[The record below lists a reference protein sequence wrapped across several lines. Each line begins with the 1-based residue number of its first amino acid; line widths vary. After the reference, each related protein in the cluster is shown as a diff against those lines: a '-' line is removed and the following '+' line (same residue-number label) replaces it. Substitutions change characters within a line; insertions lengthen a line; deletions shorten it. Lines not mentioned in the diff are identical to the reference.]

1 MNIDKKFK
9 HVIKRLNV
17 KKRFN
22 INVIKQHNSFM
33 IMIHYMNHRLN
44 NMLK

>member
-17 KKRFN
+17 EEKFN
-22 INVIKQHNSFM
+22 VEVMNSYNALIITIRDINDH
-33 IMIHYMNHRLN
+33 
-44 NMLK
+44 